1 MQISRRL
8 QAIGSRLADVGTD
21 HGYVPIYLMQSKRIV
36 FAVASDVRPGPL
48 ARAKQNI
55 EEAGLSDYIEVRL
68 SDGLAA
74 LKKGEA
80 DTILIAG
87 MGGPLMERILQER
100 LETACAAAELILQ
113 PQSEIPA
120 FRRFLAKAGLCVTH
134 SLSVLLLSSLPLKSL
149 LILFFSFFLSP
160 LFMISKANP
169 GI

>member
-8 QAIGSRLADVGTD
+8 QAIAEMVTPGSRIADVGTD

-36 FAVASDVRPGPL
+36 SAIASDVRPGPL

-80 DTILIAG
+80 DNKKIVCPDQIY
-87 MGGPLMERILQER
+87 IW
-100 LETACAAAELILQ
+100 I
-113 PQSEIPA
+113 
-120 FRRFLAKAGLCVTH
+120 
-134 SLSVLLLSSLPLKSL
+134 
-149 LILFFSFFLSP
+149 FSTL
-160 LFMISKANP
+160 
-169 GI
+169 